1 MGGPF
6 PPLTCIWWQVE
17 DEDGQDGD
25 EDAWGNDVDQVE
37 ERLPANDE
45 VEGDF
50 FPPSF
55 PSSPRI
61 CWRLD

>member
-1 MGGPF
+1 MDSSS
-6 PPLTCIWWQVE
+6 LTCIWWQVE
-17 DEDGQDGD
+17 DEDGQKSD

-50 FPPSF
+50 FALSF
-55 PSSPRI
+55 PASLRI
-61 CWRLD
+61 CGRLD